1 MSATVWK
8 AICKPL
14 GEVVAIK
21 LLDLESLNVRI
32 EEIIREVRGVGR
44 GARGREEALGWA
56 STDR

>member
-14 GEVVAIK
+14 GEVVAVK

-32 EEIIREVRGVGR
+32 EEIVKEVRIIQTPRFVSSSSCS
-44 GARGREEALGWA
+44 L
-56 STDR
+56 T